1 MFGKEA
7 IGSRKQEADYKRQ
20 AVYITDYIMVED
32 RREKKRN
39 IFCVQ
44 RTQFY
49 KTWKNEAVPTTDPFM
64 VSI

>member
-7 IGSRKQEADYKRQ
+7 IGSRKQEAGYKRQ

-32 RREKKRN
+32 RREEKRN
-39 IFCVQ
+39 TFCVQ

-49 KTWKNEAVPTTDPFM
+49 KT
-64 VSI
+64 